1 MADELTIHRDNASY
15 NRMRQAAWFSSVVPK
30 PGTEKGPLQ
39 VDTRLG
45 DRRVGA
51 TNPLGPQQ
59 PSWTGAETSGPGHGS
74 GFSFLILELV
84 SGESRS
90 RSSCSPSGVG
100 FSSHSGL
107 QHCDGAF
114 MSPNHL
120 FMMLVTNT
128 WTLDAQTAPTLTIL
142 LGDEAFVITFLWLLN
157 VDRTEEQTHLVPLP
171 HIQSMEGSRG
181 KMARFEVWLLH
192 SLAMYSQTNYLTPL
206 CLSYL
211 SSGIILVPT

>member
-59 PSWTGAETSGPGHGS
+59 PPWTGAETGGPGHGS

-100 FSSHSGL
+100 FSSHSRSATLRWCFYVAQSLIYDVSHKHLDPG
-107 QHCDGAF
+107 CPDCTN
-114 MSPNHL
+114 PNH
-120 FMMLVTNT
+120 
-128 WTLDAQTAPTLTIL
+128 PT
-142 LGDEAFVITFLWLLN
+142 
-157 VDRTEEQTHLVPLP
+157 R
-171 HIQSMEGSRG
+171 R
-181 KMARFEVWLLH
+181 
-192 SLAMYSQTNYLTPL
+192 
-206 CLSYL
+206 
-211 SSGIILVPT
+211 